1 MAKAETYYKSA
12 QLRTYKGSWRGQLKY
27 KDSDGNWR
35 NISKVLDAKGKREA
49 QKELEAW
56 HAEMER
62 EAQFEL
68 KGYSKARTVGAFVAQ
83 YIDTLEHS
91 ETITTSTAYGY
102 RKHLKYINAQFSK
115 TLIGEID
122 PDTVQAWLNGMLN
135 DGYSTST
142 VKKTFNLLH
151 AAYKDAVARRAIP
164 YNPLGAVKA
173 PKTKQQE
180 PNALDREGM
189 QRLVSYLDI
198 AAETPTTLAIRLALV
213 TGMREGEICGL
224 RWRDVDLKA
233 QIVRVRTVIG
243 QTNTTYVKE
252 PKTRGSR
259 RDIPIDEQTAALLKN
274 RRMAMAEQC
283 MEAGVPMAPELY
295 VFGNIDGS
303 YLKPNRLWRDWKAIS
318 SSLGLVGTEG
328 KAPTFHDLRHT
339 FATAAIASGADVK
352 SVSSIMGHANAAMT
366 LNIYASADAEAKR
379 RTMESVSKVITEA
392 PKEAEILALGKTGT
406 EN

>member
-1 MAKAETYYKSA
+1 MAKTDSYYSGA
-12 QLRTYKGSWRGQLKY
+12 YLRSYKFGYRGQLKY
-27 KDSDGNWR
+27 KDSEGNWR
-35 NISKVLDAKGKREA
+35 TISKALDAKGKREA
-49 QKELEAW
+49 LKELEAW
-56 HAEMER
+56 REQMEA
-62 EAQFEL
+62 EAQFTL
-68 KGYSKARTVGAFVAQ
+68 KGYKKAETVDEFVAQ

-91 ETITTSTAYGY
+91 ESITTSTAYGY
-102 RKHLKYINAQFSK
+102 RKHLKYIAAQFSK
-115 TLIGEID
+115 TLVNDID
-122 PDTVQAWLNGMLN
+122 PDIVQAWLNGMLN

-151 AAYKDAVARRAIP
+151 ATYKDAVARRALP

-173 PKTKQQE
+173 PKVKQQE
-180 PNALDREGM
+180 PNALDKEGM

-198 AAETPTTLAIRLALV
+198 AADTPTTLAIRLALV

-233 QIVRVRTVIG
+233 QTVRVRTVIG

-259 RDIPIDEQTAALLKN
+259 REIPIDAETAALLKK
-274 RRMAMAEQC
+274 RRMAMAEEC
-283 MEAGVPMAPELY
+283 MEAGIPMTTELY
-295 VFGNIDGS
+295 VFGSIDGS

-328 KAPTFHDLRHT
+328 KPPKFHDLRHT

-379 RTMESVSKVITEA
+379 RTMENVSKVITET
-392 PKEAEILALGKTGT
+392 PRDAEILQLGKTGT
-406 EN
+406 EE